1 LLCGAGTET
10 SSGWRRWRAGGGSQ
24 PALTGSM
31 GHESLPLAVQREVK
45 TRSTAKS
52 PQEPDRSR
60 SRSSTLSIASPG
72 QQLRRGAARLHMGAL
87 GTAWGQATAKFRLP
101 KASTST
107 SVPASVNI
115 EVRTAPSHRVT
126 ESPAE
131 RGSGVDGRPH
141 AATERAITACA
152 CTQEEQLLRTEPA
165 ATQAHSHTQR
175 D

>member
-1 LLCGAGTET
+1 
-10 SSGWRRWRAGGGSQ
+10 
-24 PALTGSM
+24 
-31 GHESLPLAVQREVK
+31 
-45 TRSTAKS
+45 
-52 PQEPDRSR
+52 
-60 SRSSTLSIASPG
+60 
-72 QQLRRGAARLHMGAL
+72 MGAL

-141 AATERAITACA
+141 AATERAITACT
-152 CTQEEQLLRTEPA
+152 CTQEEQLLRTGPA
-165 ATQAHSHTQR
+165 GTQAHSHTQR